1 MRNLQIEYKF
11 KLTKKNSAKQVTD
24 HAMQWRGDQASI
36 YCSRVTVTCLTP
48 SLFFFFIFKRNQM
61 FSHLYKFKCLYPW
74 KTNYSEVAPNGVI
87 KGFQMTME
95 SYESLGQRQAEN
107 RQTQLRWVNT
117 IGFVDWAINNSY
129 IWVNG
134 AEMGDYMCIT

>member
-1 MRNLQIEYKF
+1 
-11 KLTKKNSAKQVTD
+11 
-24 HAMQWRGDQASI
+24 
-36 YCSRVTVTCLTP
+36 
-48 SLFFFFIFKRNQM
+48 M

-74 KTNYSEVAPNGVI
+74 KSNYSEVEPNGVI

-117 IGFVDWAINNSY
+117 IGFVDRAINNSY